1 MGRLIEYMNEY
12 NNIIAGR
19 IQSENSLF
27 TLKEQLSFEREY
39 NGRCKQE
46 FEDLEKIQFDLNNQF
61 DETELEK
68 IIQQIRLVFII

>member
-1 MGRLIEYMNEY
+1 MNEY
-12 NNIIAGR
+12 NNIIAER
-19 IQSENSLF
+19 IQSENSLY
-27 TLKEQLSFEREY
+27 TLKEQLSFEQEY

-46 FEDLEKIQFDLNNQF
+46 FEDLEKIQCDLNNQF